1 MSKVCSEALSLG
13 QAVISSS
20 PQISSTWSWEAGLSV
35 AGGDSV
41 SVFGDS
47 DGGRDGFEDTEE
59 GDGSVSGVEV

>member
-1 MSKVCSEALSLG
+1 M
-13 QAVISSS
+13 
-20 PQISSTWSWEAGLSV
+20 
-35 AGGDSV
+35 

>member
-13 QAVISSS
+13 QAVTSST
-20 PQISSTWSWEAGLSV
+20 PQISSTEAGLSV